1 MLARTSELL
10 SSLRASHHYLTALPT
25 ENVALWNSTM
35 THVNMCKVHVHGFIH
50 VPMAVHG
57 TCAPF
62 CRLHLFCLQSGMV
75 HLTCKCTEYQC
86 SSNSG
91 CYVITGAL
99 VQKAAITG
107 ALVQKAAIT
116 GALVQ

>member
-1 MLARTSELL
+1 M
-10 SSLRASHHYLTALPT
+10 
-25 ENVALWNSTM
+25 
-35 THVNMCKVHVHGFIH
+35 
-50 VPMAVHG
+50 
-57 TCAPF
+57 
-62 CRLHLFCLQSGMV
+62 

-116 GALVQ
+116 GALVQKATITGALYSELLSLVL